1 MSNVLD
7 DFYLPLLEQ
16 EKHYLSKEYKLLK
29 KNKIDTAEFDG
40 FEKDR
45 NAGEV
50 KFTEATE
57 DDKKE
62 LYNEVLTFAK
72 ALPKDLIII
81 SAKLQ
86 GVIEEKSK
94 IEKKQNNLIEKKK
107 NFPAKSNKNMWKH
120 L

>member
-1 MSNVLD
+1 MTNILD

-50 KFTEATE
+50 QFTEATE
-57 DDKKE
+57 DNKKE
-62 LYNEVLTFAK
+62 EEGFGTKILNTG
-72 ALPKDLIII
+72 KDLI
-81 SAKLQ
+81 
-86 GVIEEKSK
+86 GGM
-94 IEKKQNNLIEKKK
+94 
-107 NFPAKSNKNMWKH
+107 FD
-120 L
+120 